1 MYIAISRGGAMV
13 AHQTLNLVLLVRFQ
27 TPQPKRI
34 WPPLFDAVK
43 GGGEV
48 HKKCRCFFKRFA
60 ALVAALFISFSLPV
74 SALASS
80 DTEAEMPSLDDFYSH
95 HGSWFVW
102 RKFVYFGVDCIELL
116 CSPIVVSGSSYTL
129 PHSVSYSTNAF
140 DVSYLA
146 NDSGKAYDYACAF
159 PYPLSGASG
168 LWSELPSFPIGSS
181 FSPQSSVV
189 RVYSKSAQ
197 SSGTYGFLTS
207 SFSRSDRIL
216 SFGNTAGS
224 SSGSS
229 TDTLDSFT
237 FSSPF
242 YSYPFAIRQSTSS
255 SSSGYVLQG
264 GSSSFIVPPYSY
276 TDAWSISLN
285 TNRYLLGT
293 NSFVPYPSGYTI
305 PSSDIG
311 IVFVKKP
318 SSSPV
323 YSASSFDTTSS
334 FAFSLLVPV
343 SLLPDVKLGDWL
355 SDSPEDLQ
363 DAITNQFGIDSGTL
377 QDSKDNLNSWNSS
390 SSVDSDV
397 ASGAVGLLGGLFQ
410 NLGTFLFSVSLLC
423 FGAVVLRMF
432 IRKAVDG

>member
-1 MYIAISRGGAMV
+1 MKKKHRC
-13 AHQTLNLVLLVRFQ
+13 LV
-27 TPQPKRI
+27 
-34 WPPLFDAVK
+34 
-43 GGGEV
+43 
-48 HKKCRCFFKRFA
+48 KRFA
-60 ALVAALFISFSLPV
+60 ALVASLFISFSLPV
-74 SALASS
+74 SALAAS

-95 HGSWFVW
+95 HGSWFAW
-102 RKFVYFGVDCIELL
+102 RKVVYLGVDSIELL
-116 CSPIVVSGSSYTL
+116 CSPIVTSGSSYTL
-129 PHSVSYSTNAF
+129 PYSVSYSTNAF
-140 DVSYLA
+140 DVAYLA
-146 NDSGKAYDYACAF
+146 NDSGKSYHYACAF
-159 PYPLSGASG
+159 PHPLCGASG
-168 LWSELPSFPIGSS
+168 LWSELPSFPIGIG
-181 FSPQSSVV
+181 FSPQTSVV

-229 TDTLDSFT
+229 TDTFDAFT

-242 YSYPFAIRQSTSS
+242 YSYPFASRHSTSNS
-255 SSSGYVLQG
+255 ESGYVLQG

-276 TDAWSISLN
+276 TDAWNISLGS
-285 TNRYLLGT
+285 NRYLLGT
-293 NSFVPYPSGYTI
+293 NSFVPYPSGYTV

-311 IVFVKKP
+311 IVVVQKP

-323 YSASSFDTTSS
+323 YSASSFDTSSS

-363 DAITNQFGIDSGTL
+363 DSITNQFGIDSGTL
-377 QDSKDNLNSWNSS
+377 QNSKDNLNSWNSS

>member
-1 MYIAISRGGAMV
+1 M
-13 AHQTLNLVLLVRFQ
+13 N
-27 TPQPKRI
+27 
-34 WPPLFDAVK
+34 
-43 GGGEV
+43 
-48 HKKCRCFFKRFA
+48 KKHRCLMNRFA
-60 ALVAALFISFSLPV
+60 ALVAALMLVFSLSLP
-74 SALASS
+74 AFAAS
-80 DTEAEMPSLDDFYSH
+80 DTEADMPSLDDFYSH

-102 RKFVYFGVDCIELL
+102 RKFIYFGVDCIELL
-116 CSPIVVSGSSYTL
+116 CSPIVTSGSSYTL
-129 PHSVSYSTNAF
+129 PYSVPYSTDAF

-146 NDSGKAYDYACAF
+146 NDSGLAYDYACAF
-159 PYPLSGASG
+159 PYPLRGASG
-168 LWSELPSFPIGSS
+168 LWSELPSFSIGVG
-181 FSPQSSVV
+181 FSPQTSVV
-189 RVYSKSAQ
+189 RVYSTSAQ
-197 SSGTYGFLTS
+197 SSGTYGYLTS

-229 TDTLDSFT
+229 TDSFDSFS

-242 YSYPFAIRQSTSS
+242 YSYPFAIRRTTSNS
-255 SSSGYVLQG
+255 ASGYVLQG
-264 GSSSFIVPPYSY
+264 GSPSFIVPPYSY
-276 TDAWSISLN
+276 ADAWSISLN
-285 TNRYLLGT
+285 TTRYLLGT
-293 NSFVPYPSGYTI
+293 NSFVSYPSGYTI

-311 IVFVKKP
+311 FVFVQKP

-323 YSASSFDTTSS
+323 YSASAFNTTGS
-334 FAFSLLVPV
+334 FAFSLLVPA

-363 DAITNQFGIDSGTL
+363 DAITNDFGVDSGTL
-377 QDSKDNLNSWNSS
+377 QDSKDNLNSWSNA

-397 ASGAVGLLGGLFQ
+397 AAGASGLLGGLFQ

>member
-1 MYIAISRGGAMV
+1 MKKK
-13 AHQTLNLVLLVRFQ
+13 QWCLV
-27 TPQPKRI
+27 
-34 WPPLFDAVK
+34 
-43 GGGEV
+43 
-48 HKKCRCFFKRFA
+48 KRFS
-60 ALVAALFISFSLPV
+60 ALVAALVLVFSLSI
-74 SALASS
+74 SAFASS
-80 DTEAEMPSLDDFYSH
+80 SDAEGDMPSLDDFYSH

-102 RKFVYFGVDCIELL
+102 RKFNISGVNCLELL

-129 PHSVSYSTNAF
+129 PYSISYSTNSF

-159 PYPLSGASG
+159 PYPLRGASG
-168 LWSELPSFPIGSS
+168 LWSDLPSFPIGLG
-181 FSPQSSVV
+181 FSPQTASV
-189 RVYSKSAQ
+189 RVYSTSVPP
-197 SSGTYGFLTS
+197 SGSYGFLTS

-229 TDTLDSFT
+229 TDTLDSFS

-242 YSYPFAIRQSTSS
+242 YSYPFAIRESTSS
-255 SSSGYVLQG
+255 SASGYVLQG
-264 GSSSFIVPPYSY
+264 GSSSFVVPPHLY
-276 TDAWSISLN
+276 TSSRSINLN
-285 TNRYLLGT
+285 SNRYLLGT
-293 NSFVPYPSGYTI
+293 HSFVPYASGYTI

-311 IVFVKKP
+311 FVFVQQP

-323 YSASSFDTTSS
+323 YSASSFDTTGS
-334 FAFSLLVPV
+334 FAFSLLVP
-343 SLLPDVKLGDWL
+343 SSWLPDVKLGDWL

-363 DAITNQFGIDSGTL
+363 DTITKEFGVDSDTIK
-377 QDSKDNLNSWNSS
+377 DSKDSLNSWNSA
-390 SSVDSDV
+390 SSVDSDI
-397 ASGAVGLLGGLFQ
+397 ASGASGLLGGLFQ

>member
-1 MYIAISRGGAMV
+1 M
-13 AHQTLNLVLLVRFQ
+13 N
-27 TPQPKRI
+27 
-34 WPPLFDAVK
+34 
-43 GGGEV
+43 
-48 HKKCRCFFKRFA
+48 KKCRCFFKRFA

-74 SALASS
+74 SALAAS

-102 RKFVYFGVDCIELL
+102 RKLVYSGVDSIELL
-116 CSPIVVSGSSYTL
+116 CSPIVISGSSYTL
-129 PHSVSYSTNAF
+129 PYSVSYSTNAF

-146 NDSGKAYDYACAF
+146 NDSGTSYDYACAF
-159 PYPLSGASG
+159 PYPLCGASG
-168 LWSELPSFPIGSS
+168 LWSELPAFPIGFG
-181 FSPQSSVV
+181 FSPQTSVV

-242 YSYPFAIRQSTSS
+242 YSYPFAIRESASHS
-255 SSSGYVLQG
+255 ASGYVLQG
-264 GSSSFIVPPYSY
+264 GSPSFIVPPYSY
-276 TDAWSISLN
+276 TDEWTISLN

-293 NSFVPYPSGYTI
+293 HSFVPYPSGYTI

-311 IVFVKKP
+311 IVFVQKP
-318 SSSPV
+318 SSSPI

-363 DAITNQFGIDSGTL
+363 DVIINQFGIDSGTL